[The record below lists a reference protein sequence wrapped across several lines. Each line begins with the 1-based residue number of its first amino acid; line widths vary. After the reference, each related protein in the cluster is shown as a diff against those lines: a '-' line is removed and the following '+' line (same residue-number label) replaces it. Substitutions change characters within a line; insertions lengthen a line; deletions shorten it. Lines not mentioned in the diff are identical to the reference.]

1 LVDNLAASISVE
13 FGSEP
18 LARMIKPRIIPTG
31 METAHEIRVSIKYAR
46 KRIQKPAYTG
56 CGIGSNTIARL
67 LLSADGSPAS

>member
-1 LVDNLAASISVE
+1 
-13 FGSEP
+13 
-18 LARMIKPRIIPTG
+18 MIKPRIIPTG